1 MAVGEVISGATG
13 TGTLADP
20 YKPTT
25 FLAWKT
31 AVGTSNAYVCMEQD
45 IDVSKDSVYKT
56 GLTESITINCTSL
69 YGTAETYDN
78 TRTYNRDDKCTL
90 NDGEHGLCT
99 YTCQSDGVTGVD
111 VSDTTYWTRG
121 GDPTKK
127 LTGLIITS
135 GSFLAMNS
143 NNQFIENIFFE
154 SCVFDKN
161 TSAYYQGFI
170 QKGGNSCTF
179 NDCKFSLFYNQH
191 AAGWNWLTGSGNT
204 HLNRCSVYIRYSH
217 GTLSNIPSGANKFI
231 SGNASKLNNC
241 TVSLIG
247 AGCSGDN
254 GYNSCL
260 GNVTNCSFYIQLDMN
275 LNSSGAYAFTLG
287 YTTNCFY
294 AIQFNE
300 TIGQYASNAAITPM
314 SSAMYGT
321 NIIDKDIAG
330 SVPIGTSA
338 NLIKGTT
345 AQCKDKDWLISQ
357 GFFAS

>member
-13 TGTLADP
+13 TGTASDP

-31 AVGTSNAYVCMEQD
+31 AVGTTSAYVCMEQD

-56 GLTESITINCTSL
+56 GLTENIAINCTSL

-78 TRTYNRDDKCTL
+78 TRTYNRYDKCTF

-127 LTGLIITS
+127 LTGLIITY
-135 GSFLAMNS
+135 GYFFGMNS
-143 NNQFIENIFFE
+143 NSQLISNLFFE
-154 SCVFDKN
+154 SCVFDRN
-161 TSAYYQGFI
+161 TSFSYQGLI
-170 QKGGNSCTF
+170 YKSGSTCTF
-179 NDCKFSLFYNQH
+179 NDCKFSFFYNQH
-191 AAGWNWLTGSGNT
+191 TGGWNWLTGYGNT
-204 HLNRCSVYIRYSH
+204 YLNRCSVYIRYAH
-217 GTLSNIPSGANKFI
+217 GTLSSISANKFI
-231 SGNASKLNNC
+231 SGNASQLNNC

-247 AGCSGDN
+247 FGASGDN
-254 GYNSCL
+254 CSNSCL
-260 GNVTNCSFYIQLDMN
+260 GYVTNCSFYIELDMN
-275 LNSSGAYAFTLG
+275 INTYGNYTFTLG

-294 AIQFNE
+294 AIKINE
-300 TIGQYASNAAITPM
+300 VVGQYANNVSIQSIP
-314 SSAMYGT
+314 SAMYGT

-330 SVPIGTSA
+330 SIPIGTNA